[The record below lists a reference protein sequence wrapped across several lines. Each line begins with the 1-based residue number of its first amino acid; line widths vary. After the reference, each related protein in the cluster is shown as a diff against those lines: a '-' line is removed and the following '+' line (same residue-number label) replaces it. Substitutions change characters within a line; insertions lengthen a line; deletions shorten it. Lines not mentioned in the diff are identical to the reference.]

1 MERWLSWSKAHDW
14 KSCVPHK
21 GTEGSNPSLS
31 AMKKPVEPVF
41 RGLFC
46 THTLFVAGKGQSKRT
61 GGAGRCALKLVQA
74 EKMAQG

>member
-1 MERWLSWSKAHDW
+1 
-14 KSCVPHK
+14 
-21 GTEGSNPSLS
+21 
-31 AMKKPVEPVF
+31 MKKPVEPVF